1 MAIIGDRHLDG
12 SKVTKYFV
20 WRRELP
26 DAILIL
32 NNLSNKRSGRLQL
45 IFSFDLAF
53 SLVRSKR
60 IQCRQKNLKIEQKWK
75 N

>member
-12 SKVTKYFV
+12 GKVAKYFI

-32 NNLSNKRSGRLQL
+32 NDLSNKRLGRLQL
-45 IFSFDLAF
+45 LFFCLVLA
-53 SLVRSKR
+53 
-60 IQCRQKNLKIEQKWK
+60 
-75 N
+75 